1 MVQTTN
7 LIATLVWLRRLKA
20 NYAHPLYM
28 RDVGRPIANAP
39 GLIEK
44 HDGRAWLTGGGWEL
58 AERMI
63 AAADDQLTLWRREQD
78 GTLTPED
85 AEKRRVA

>member
-7 LIATLVWLRRLKA
+7 LIATLVWLRRLGA
-20 NYAHPLYM
+20 DEQNPQDAYRAGF
-28 RDVGRPIANAP
+28 VNAP
-39 GLIEK
+39 GLVERC
-44 HDGRAWLTGGGWEL
+44 GSRAYITPDGWEL

-63 AAADDQLTLWRREQD
+63 AAADDQLTLWKREQD
-78 GTLTPED
+78 GTLSPED